1 MRRFFLIIS
10 VAMMAACG
18 REVGVETSGLL
29 RTVPSRS
36 IEIMNFRNA
45 GDALEL
51 LLDSTHVFRKLN
63 LGRLA
68 YREMV
73 LSYDYSSSLVPLLAI
88 DAGHAKRDTS
98 KAVKY
103 LLAQAKDL
111 NLQTAYVVDS
121 TEKRAAVLI
130 SPSSVSIA
138 EALIHIDAG
147 ASILDAP
154 DFDAATALALG
165 SKGSIILRNSAA
177 NRWVPSKFMQDA
189 VPHRS
194 LVKFISGLCDW
205 IIINFSDTNT
215 RNLQISTVGDSDNK
229 YLSIFSKL
237 EGGKSS
243 LKSILPDSTS
253 FFIDLP
259 LKDAEAFYD
268 ARCNW
273 LDANSELRRHK
284 KTCSDFKKASGSSP
298 EEWLKQKRPQEVAC
312 IQWDGRS
319 VIAVRCKKSP
329 ALRGISPN
337 PIEGIPGILFGEVFS
352 LPDESIC
359 SNLGKWL
366 IIGSLDDVTAF
377 CAKEKG
383 TPPKGFAVRGLKFAV
398 YHSGALLQSNKQGTK
413 LNVYI

>member
-1 MRRFFLIIS
+1 MQ
-10 VAMMAACG
+10 AMQ
-18 REVGVETSGLL
+18 
-29 RTVPSRS
+29 
-36 IEIMNFRNA
+36 
-45 GDALEL
+45 
-51 LLDSTHVFRKLN
+51 K
-63 LGRLA
+63 
-68 YREMV
+68 
-73 LSYDYSSSLVPLLAI
+73 
-88 DAGHAKRDTS
+88 DTS

-121 TEKRAAVLI
+121 AEKRAAVLI

-154 DFDAATALALG
+154 DFDAAAALALG

-298 EEWLKQKRPQEVAC
+298 EEWLKRMRPQEVAF
-312 IQWDGRS
+312 I
-319 VIAVRCKKSP
+319 K
-329 ALRGISPN
+329 
-337 PIEGIPGILFGEVFS
+337 
-352 LPDESIC
+352 
-359 SNLGKWL
+359 
-366 IIGSLDDVTAF
+366 
-377 CAKEKG
+377 
-383 TPPKGFAVRGLKFAV
+383 
-398 YHSGALLQSNKQGTK
+398 
-413 LNVYI
+413 